1 MAGIGILIRYSKGE
15 VIATLSKKT
24 SLPRTIEDI
33 EALAFRKATSFA
45 HEVGLRD
52 MVINGT
58 LKLSSNTSAL
68 NRIVWHLLAI

>member
-1 MAGIGILIRYSKGE
+1 MAGIGIVIRYSKGE
-15 VIATLSKKT
+15 VIATPSEKT
-24 SLPRTIEDI
+24 SLPSTIEDI
-33 EALAFRKATSFA
+33 EALACRKAMSFA